1 MERARYDKAKV
12 FRGLTE
18 MMHESHTSLV
28 LLFKCGVLLMLLYV
42 ALLLHE
48 RLGIL
53 ETGGMSSGDGGG
65 FASLAASAIAKPND
79 QEALL
84 VPDRATS
91 IPTIESDGLTAILA
105 EGCQK
110 KYGTPRYK
118 NSTALDDMS
127 DGGIPPLLLS
137 FPGAGNTMLRAL
149 LEHATGIFT
158 GSIYLSDKEL
168 LATFDGEKT
177 CTRLNSVIKGHP
189 SDFVIRGQMDLHN
202 RISKNGD
209 KRDKLRGTSKFM
221 RRKCANGKIQH
232 FSRAIFVTREPFK
245 SIMADFQRIS
255 TNSHVGSVSL
265 NQSLGV
271 NLKNV
276 KRNPL
281 KAMNLTDVWLK
292 VAMQKAKD
300 YEDSMLNIIK
310 PLFLSNYSAP
320 PVGNKNP
327 QYPDLDFSTHVVR
340 FEDIVSRETRYHTL
354 AGIVKFIF
362 PAEEV
367 NKERLMCAFY
377 ISDMANTHR
386 KQTFLDIGEL
396 YNDIRPSLVCD
407 IWNRTQ
413 HFGHA
418 FGYYA
423 TPNPAYKSV
432 LEQCNVTQVTRN
444 H

>member
-1 MERARYDKAKV
+1 MK
-12 FRGLTE
+12 
-18 MMHESHTSLV
+18 ESHSKYV
-28 LLFKCGVLLMLLYV
+28 FIFRCGFLAVLLYV
-42 ALLLHE
+42 SILLHGGVLALE
-48 RLGIL
+48 EAGI
-53 ETGGMSSGDGGG
+53 GGIPSGTPPVSVA
-65 FASLAASAIAKPND
+65 FSNQAVLS
-79 QEALL
+79 
-84 VPDRATS
+84 VPERATA

-110 KYGTPRYK
+110 KYGALRFK
-118 NSTALDDMS
+118 NDTALDDMS
-127 DGGIPPLLLS
+127 DDGIPPLLLS
-137 FPGAGNTMLRAL
+137 FPGAGNTMLRRL
-149 LEHATGIFT
+149 LEHATGIYS

-168 LATFDGEKT
+168 QATFEGEKT

-189 SDFVIRGQMDLHN
+189 SDFIIRGQMDLHN

-232 FSRAIFVTREPFK
+232 FSKAIFVVREPFK
-245 SIMADFQRIS
+245 SIMADFQRIA

-292 VAMQKAKD
+292 VSLQKAKD
-300 YEDSMLNIIK
+300 FEDSMLNIVQ
-310 PLFLSNYSAP
+310 PLLASNYSAP

-340 FEDIVSRETRYHTL
+340 FEDLISRETRYNTL
-354 AGIVKFIF
+354 YAIVKFIF
-362 PAEEV
+362 PAEEI

-377 ISDMANTHR
+377 VSDMTNSHR
-386 KQTFLDIGEL
+386 KKSFLDMGEL
-396 YNDIRPSLVCD
+396 FNDIRPSLVCD
-407 IWNRTQ
+407 IWNHTQ

-423 TPNPAYKSV
+423 SPNPQYKSV
-432 LEQCNVTQVTRN
+432 LEQCK
-444 H
+444 